1 MLKSQRNALIKV
13 LAAGGFS
20 TVLIVSLLVP
30 IDMIPPLG
38 SLLLPGNGIWNVPQ
52 EIASFEEITYSGLS
66 DEVKVYRDEWGIP
79 HIYGS
84 AFGDLVFALGY
95 CHAQDRWFEM
105 DMARRSV
112 RGLLSE
118 LLGPEMLEQD
128 KFNLMKLEEYWANET
143 LKVLAS
149 SDDPDIQEMYDDFIL
164 YTAGVNLYL
173 TEHYD
178 TKPVEYYLLDAEIR
192 PWEMID
198 SLCMVK
204 YLSEYFTW
212 NYYDMDR
219 FEVVNALGLEDY
231 TELFAYPFP
240 YQIPVTPGYGEYDD
254 VSYPSTISTSLEED
268 FDTNAEFRVAQ
279 LTNAFQKNLEKFPQ
293 EKERLERESVIS
305 GGSILGSNNWA
316 VSGNKT
322 STGKPMLATDM
333 HAGWPLPGIWY
344 EAHLVDITSDFNA
357 YGLCFPGIPFPIT
370 GNTRYIGWANT
381 IAMFDMIDWYYY
393 NTIDESHY
401 WYKDQV
407 MEYET
412 MEVTIPVRGQSPE
425 TFTIKSTVHG
435 PVFTDLVPTP
445 DEFSDLAIACK
456 WVAQNVT
463 RDYLAIWGYLHA
475 ETAQEFD
482 EASRYMEMLPLN
494 IVYADIHG
502 NIGIRPN
509 AKVPIRNDTGIPSW
523 NPGGGAMMYNGSA
536 GQGEW
541 IGYLPFE
548 ELPHAEN
555 PSQGYLCSANQIIA
569 GPDYPNIAIIN
580 QAGTAMGYRARRLN
594 NLLASDDSI
603 TIDDMK
609 AFQLDVYSVRAGN
622 FTPYFLN
629 VLDSLSSLTPLQQSV
644 YDQLS
649 SWDFVMDK
657 DEVAPTIFNI
667 WFEAYD
673 TATFGDEIEKYNLS
687 QSPSWAVLEKFTREN
702 ETSKWFDNGTTL
714 NIETRDDIILQAF
727 HIALNALVEY
737 FETEDITEWIWGEI
751 HQLFF
756 WHISGLLPFNAG
768 PFPGDGTGV
777 TLNPSGTDN
786 LVGGIIKR
794 RSARGGASERMIIDF
809 ANFSN
814 SLSVLPSGQ
823 RGISTSK
830 HYTDQ
835 LEQLFLNGE
844 YHYTHFDLDTPEKI
858 LSRIEVESTIIFKPG
873 GD

>member
-1 MLKSQRNALIKV
+1 MLNSQKNTLIKIV
-13 LAAGGFS
+13 GAGGIS
-20 TVLIVSLLVP
+20 IILIVGLLTP
-30 IDMIPPLG
+30 LGIIPPLG
-38 SLLLPGNGIWNVPQ
+38 SLLLPGDGIWKVPQ
-52 EIASFEEITYSGLS
+52 EISHFEELSYSGLS
-66 DEVKVYRDEWGIP
+66 DKVNVFRDEWGVP

-84 AFGDLVFALGY
+84 NFGDIVFALGY
-95 CHAQDRWFEM
+95 CHAQDRFFEM

-118 LLGPEMLEQD
+118 ILGPEMLDQD
-128 KFNLMKLEEYWANET
+128 RFNLMKLEEYWANET

-149 SDDPDIQEMYDDFIL
+149 NSDPDIQEMYDDFIL

-173 TEHYD
+173 SEHSD
-178 TKPVEYYLLDAEIR
+178 TKPVEYHLLDADFR
-192 PWEMID
+192 SWEMID

-212 NYYDMDR
+212 NYHDMDR
-219 FEVVNALGLEDY
+219 FNVVNSIGFDAY
-231 TELFAYPFP
+231 TELFGYPFP

-254 VSYPSTISTSLEED
+254 VSYPSEISGSIDKEFYTEAEMRIVQFADSFQTSLE
-268 FDTNAEFRVAQ
+268 R
-279 LTNAFQKNLEKFPQ
+279 LPQ
-293 EKERLERESVIS
+293 EKERLGRESD
-305 GGSILGSNNWA
+305 ILGATLQGSNNWA
-316 VSGNKT
+316 VSGNRT
-322 STGKPMLATDM
+322 STGKPILATDM

-344 EAHLVDITSDFNA
+344 EAHLVDITSDFNV

-393 NTIDESHY
+393 DTIDASHY
-401 WYKDQV
+401 WYKGQSL
-407 MEYET
+407 EYET
-412 MEVTIPVRGQSPE
+412 IEVTIPVKGRSPE

-445 DEFSDLAIACK
+445 AEYSDLAIACK

-475 ETAQEFD
+475 QNAQEFD
-482 EASRYMEMLPLN
+482 EASQYMEMLPLN

-523 NPGGGAMMYNGSA
+523 NPGGGSMMYNGSA
-536 GQGEW
+536 GHGEW

-569 GPDYPNIAIIN
+569 GPDYPNIEIVN

-594 NLLASDDSI
+594 NLLASDDHI
-603 TIDDMK
+603 TMEDMK
-609 AFQLDVYSVRAGN
+609 DFQLDVYSVRAGN
-622 FTPYFLN
+622 FTPHFLD
-629 VLDSLSSLTPLQQSV
+629 VLESIPSPTPLQQSV
-644 YDQLS
+644 LDELS
-649 SWDFVMDK
+649 SWDFIMDK

-667 WFEAYD
+667 WFEAYHS
-673 TATFGDEIEKYNLS
+673 ATFDDEILEYDLPR
-687 QSPSWAVLEKFTREN
+687 SPSWAVLEKFTREN
-702 ETSKWFDNGTTL
+702 ATSKWFDNISTL
-714 NIETRDDIILQAF
+714 TIESRDDIILQAF
-727 HIALNALVEY
+727 DTALDALERY
-737 FETEDITEWIWGEI
+737 FETDDISKWTWGTI
-751 HQLFF
+751 HQLLF
-756 WHISGLLPFNAG
+756 WHISGLLPFDAG

-786 LVGGIIKR
+786 FNNGNVR
-794 RSARGGASERMIIDF
+794 RQSAMGGASERMIIDF

-835 LEQLFLNGE
+835 LEKLFLNGE

-858 LSRIEVESTIIFKPG
+858 VTGIKIESRIVFNPG